1 MKPMRRSHPALAAG
15 ILCAFLLWP
24 FLPAAAVETGQLRF
38 AVYLDERP
46 IGWHHYQVIPVR
58 DGYRVRSEARL
69 EVKLL
74 FLTAYRYEHSS
85 EEYWRNGCLERLHAR
100 TDDNGT
106 LHHVEAE
113 GDGRWLRLTRDGG
126 GPTPVTGCVMTF
138 AYWNPAFI
146 GQTRLLNAQTG
157 ELMEVTFEPA
167 AATLPTAATRAGSRA
182 YRLSAGALDL
192 TLWYSESMQ
201 WLGLESRTGSGRLV
215 RYLRSDLAPPPEDA
229 QALEQAS

>member
-1 MKPMRRSHPALAAG
+1 MKSLHRSHATLAAG
-15 ILCAFLLWP
+15 ILSAFLLWP
-24 FLPAAAVETGQLRF
+24 SLPAAAVETGQLRF
-38 AVYLDERP
+38 AVYLDDRP
-46 IGWHHYQVIPVR
+46 IGWHHYHVTPVR
-58 DGYRVRSEARL
+58 DGYRVQSEARF

-85 EEYWRNGCLERLHAR
+85 EERWRNGCLERLEAR

-126 GPTPVTGCVMTF
+126 GPTPVTGCIMTF

-146 GQTRLLNAQTG
+146 GQARLLNAQTG
-157 ELMEVTFEPA
+157 ELVEVAFEPA
-167 AATLPTAATRAGSRA
+167 AAALPAAAAGPGSRA
-182 YRLSAGALDL
+182 YRLSAGELDL

-201 WLGLESRTGSGRLV
+201 WLGLESRTGGGRLI
-215 RYLRSDLAPPPEDA
+215 RYLRSDLAPPREDA
-229 QALEQAS
+229 QAREQVS